1 MVRLKSLVGLILAAL
16 VLVVPY
22 TIKAADATQA
32 EVDQLKR
39 DIEDLRKRLN
49 SSTAAPRT
57 SSVERA
63 LDSKYGPNATVT
75 TKNGKLTI
83 SGLVQA
89 WYYTIQKD
97 NRGLFDKSGG
107 TAGPDTNEGQDN
119 SSFRIRRTELKFTM
133 DIHENVTAV
142 VMIDPAREATSFP
155 NITDNQAGPTTI
167 FKRANNVSPEWDAVN
182 GPGAG
187 STANIAG
194 VQSGSGAVPRL
205 LQDAYINYHGVIPH
219 HDFQIG
225 QFKPWIGEEGIRSSA
240 QLDFV
245 ERSFVG
251 QLGDFS
257 RDLGASVHGTWW
269 DDRFQYWVGAF
280 DGAGNYLE
288 SAGQQQNRADDN
300 DQKDINWRFL
310 VRPLWSQNEE
320 CGCHTDWGRL
330 ELGASGR
337 MGQHG
342 ESGGPDPIASPVNG
356 LNRRRAWA
364 IEHDVWFYYA
374 PGGVVRGLW
383 VRAEGAWIKDRN
395 APGQVADLNGAGGT
409 DFGNQGTGSGVA
421 QSNGV
426 PTHVW
431 GGYAAIGY
439 KISESRWGEDCG
451 GWLKNFEFAARYDTF
466 YNVEIADPANP
477 AHTNNYRT
485 NVVTGGINYYIKGH
499 DAKIQLNYNSMKNP
513 EGGSSNF
520 HNVRN
525 NSFVVNFQVAF

>member
-1 MVRLKSLVGLILAAL
+1 MARMRILAGLILAAL
-16 VLVVPY
+16 ILVVPAV
-22 TIKAADATQA
+22 KAADATQA

-39 DIEDLRKRLN
+39 DVEDLRKRLN
-49 SSTAAPRT
+49 TASAAPRT

-97 NRGLFDKSGG
+97 NRGLFDKAGA

-155 NITDNQAGPTTI
+155 NITDNQANQTI
-167 FKRANNVSPEWDAVN
+167 FKRANQVAPEFDAAN
-182 GPGAG
+182 GPGLG

-194 VQSGSGAVPRL
+194 VQTGSGAVPRL
-205 LQDAYINYHGVIPH
+205 LQDAYINYHGVLPH

-225 QFKPWIGEEGIRSSA
+225 QFKPWMGEEGIRSSA

-245 ERSFVG
+245 ERSFTG
-251 QLGDFS
+251 QLYDF
-257 RDLGASVHGTWW
+257 RDLGASIHGTWW

-280 DGAGNYLE
+280 DGAGNFFQ
-288 SAGQQQNRADDN
+288 SGGQQQNRADDN
-300 DQKDINWRFL
+300 DQKDLNFRVL
-310 VRPLWSQNEE
+310 VRPLWSSGESD
-320 CGCHTDWGRL
+320 CGCGSNWYGKL
-330 ELGASGR
+330 ELGGSGK
-337 MGQHG
+337 MGTKG
-342 ESGGPDPIASPVNG
+342 ESGGPDPINSPING
-356 LNRRRAWA
+356 LNRRKAWSSEYDA
-364 IEHDVWFYYA
+364 WLYYA

-395 APGQVADLNGAGGT
+395 APGQVADLEGAGGT
-409 DFGNQGTGSGVA
+409 DFGNLGTGSGVA
-421 QSNGV
+421 QSNGH
-426 PTHVW
+426 PTTVW
-431 GGYAAIGY
+431 GGYGAIGY
-439 KISESRWGEDCG
+439 KISESRFGEDCG
-451 GWLKNFEFAARYDTF
+451 GWLKNFEFLARIDTF
-466 YNVEIADPANP
+466 QNVQVANSVNP
-477 AHTNNYRT
+477 AHTDNYRT
-485 NVVTGGINYYIKGH
+485 NVFTGGINYYIKGH
-499 DAKIQLNYNSMKNP
+499 DAKIQMNYNSTRDP
-513 EGGSSNF
+513 EGGNHNF

-525 NSFVVNFQVAF
+525 DSFVVNFQVAF